1 MIVQPISIHASR
13 EGGDQNYRAES
24 PEITIS
30 IHASREG
37 GDLKGATRVNIIKPI
52 SIHASREGG
61 DSKGAQRFL
70 CEKYK

>member
-1 MIVQPISIHASR
+1 MFKMRFTCFISIHASR
-13 EGGDQNYRAES
+13 EGGDIRFQQVLY
-24 PEITIS
+24 I
-30 IHASREG
+30 
-37 GDLKGATRVNIIKPI
+37 RVI